1 MGIEV
6 LVDEDDVLQATADA
20 IRAKKS
26 VSTLYKPNEMAAAII
41 SISGSLP
48 WGLIELT
55 DKTTTY
61 NVSDYSYAIITDL
74 KLIPENIKKD
84 VTILGVTGLTA
95 IETNDATADASKI
108 KEGKKGWVNGALLT
122 GTAKATVTG
131 TTLNLPNWS

>member
-1 MGIEV
+1 MTIKV

-20 IRAKKS
+20 IREKKS
-26 VSTLYKPNEMAAAII
+26 VSTLYKPNEMAAAIT

-61 NVSDYSYAIITDL
+61 DVSDYSYAIITDL

-95 IETNDATADASKI
+95 IETGDATADASKI

-122 GTAKATVTG
+122 GTAKVTVTG
-131 TTLNLPNWS
+131 TTLNLPN